1 MQFSAGSAAE
11 KGYGKI
17 HGRRRIPGKIIC
29 HPEKCPP
36 PQRQKQPLIHDSYH
50 STHLTHL
57 THLTH
62 PTPPPKTADL
72 PLFLKKLKKNR
83 IFFRLGYCHFEKN
96 DYNIQLAGRNIRV
109 P

>member
-1 MQFSAGSAAE
+1 MQFSTGSAAE

-50 STHLTHL
+50 STH
-57 THLTH
+57 
-62 PTPPPKTADL
+62 PTPPPKTAD
-72 PLFLKKLKKNR
+72 FRCFRKKIKKNR